1 MYNSQA
7 CCNLLNSCSIS
18 CLVKELSFSSLNSDP
33 PSDVG
38 EEPFCRICHEGTNAG
53 YLVLP
58 CECAGSLATVHRA
71 CLERW
76 LSASRTSRCELCH
89 FELTLEHLPKPLTEW
104 LTAPAMQRQRRALCG
119 DALRFLIITPLAS
132 LSGWLCAKGALEL
145 YDSITFY
152 LKHNKNNQ
160 SVRLHIPQPGQ
171 KAEDGNKKEFESNL
185 CKHRHKKAQK
195 HK

>member
-1 MYNSQA
+1 MLVKGLVKAQTGCVVQDTPVSPAQVIHCSA
-7 CCNLLNSCSIS
+7 LIGSGIPDSSCS
-18 CLVKELSFSSLNSDP
+18 SLDS
-33 PSDVG
+33 

-145 YDSITFY
+145 YDSSSAEAFGLLVLTLALFTIY
-152 LKHNKNNQ
+152 L
-160 SVRLHIPQPGQ
+160 
-171 KAEDGNKKEFESNL
+171 F
-185 CKHRHKKAQK
+185 
-195 HK
+195 